1 MKLHIAI
8 IALIAVLCTGC
19 KEENNHHPIVTSH
32 HNVMYIGDQM
42 CWAYSPD
49 GIPLIDQSA
58 PTLLKLSSTCS
69 MEAKI
74 QYATRIP
81 TKGYDTVVIALG
93 ANNIPDQDVSTFKNT
108 YQEAIDNILADG
120 SKRIVCILPNTTHKG
135 FDSTEYRQAITEICS
150 EVVDPV
156 EHCIHFEAVD
166 GNMSVDDHKILAEVL
181 DTILF

>member
-108 YQEAIDNILADG
+108 YQEAIDNILATSGIANNPKHDI
-120 SKRIVCILPNTTHKG
+120 SKSNGIC
-135 FDSTEYRQAITEICS
+135 FFSTCQSIDQA
-150 EVVDPV
+150 
-156 EHCIHFEAVD
+156 
-166 GNMSVDDHKILAEVL
+166 
-181 DTILF
+181 